1 MAGFGILDI
10 IRTTLSVRRF
20 NTILL
25 IGGTDI
31 VRNVTEEHG
40 NLSQFWID
48 NRLTMVNAIGKT
60 VVLKILQMM
69 KASSQISAIEQN
81 VQFNIIRDLEGDRE
95 TQSVPFWQQAERSIK
110 STNFDQSNINSTC
123 VPCARKGAIY
133 GAV

>member
-1 MAGFGILDI
+1 
-10 IRTTLSVRRF
+10 
-20 NTILL
+20 
-25 IGGTDI
+25 
-31 VRNVTEEHG
+31 
-40 NLSQFWID
+40 
-48 NRLTMVNAIGKT
+48 
-60 VVLKILQMM
+60 M

-110 STNFDQSNINSTC
+110 ATNFDQSNINSTC